1 VILHPVLLLVAGAAE
16 TVQPAIR
23 IDPCVE
29 VDAEEVRRLTANELV
44 SWRSSIALTAL
55 DVAVDC
61 EGTSQELR
69 VTDRAS
75 GQVTVRSI
83 DLSAPGS
90 GDRDAKTR
98 ELALAIAELL
108 RRVEAAAPPPAP
120 PAPSPPPAVPV
131 VPVDPTPPSEPR
143 PWRAELG
150 VSGAVVG
157 YTGGEVLL
165 GADVPGRIRLTRFVI
180 ADLRVGARK
189 SRPIE
194 LESGTMNGYGVDAA
208 AGLSLDATPGL
219 RNVGV
224 SFGGRLGAS
233 FLRYAAVDH
242 EGATYGGK
250 DAVVLYATGNTT
262 AFVTLSEPLCL
273 TLDAAIGG
281 ALHSIAI
288 EVNGRSVSEASGI
301 LLSSAV
307 GLAARF

>member
-1 VILHPVLLLVAGAAE
+1 MLLLVAGASE
-16 TVQPAIR
+16 TVPPAIT

-44 SWRSSIALTAL
+44 NWRSSTSLAAL
-55 DVAVDC
+55 DVGVDC

-69 VTDRAS
+69 VTDRAT

-83 DLSAPGS
+83 DLSAPGG

-108 RRVEAAAPPPAP
+108 RRVEAASPPPAP

-131 VPVDPTPPSEPR
+131 VAVDPTPPPQPR
-143 PWRAELG
+143 PWRAEIG
-150 VSGAVVG
+150 VSAVVAG
-157 YTGGEVLL
+157 FTGGEVLL
-165 GADVPGRIRLTRFVI
+165 GADVPARFRLGRFVI
-180 ADLRVGARK
+180 AELRVGARK
-189 SRPIE
+189 SRALE
-194 LESGTMNGYGVDAA
+194 LEHGTMDGYGADAA
-208 AGLSLDATPGL
+208 AGLSVEATPDLRSVGL
-219 RNVGV
+219 

-233 FLRYAAVDH
+233 FLRYAAFDH
-242 EGATYGGK
+242 EGATYGGQ

-262 AFVTLSEPLCL
+262 AFVALSAPLCL

-288 EVNGRSVSEASGI
+288 EVNGRSVSEASGM